1 MSDPFTSRFSS
12 LEALDFDR
20 TILERCAFD
29 VMKVPGRLNQNL
41 PGCPEGAKLLPWDES
56 RIPSTTTGNPL
67 PLSVCLRGFV
77 CVKTVATVF
86 NPAVGTNATANN
98 PTACEKFGVGKR
110 PNGNDDVASLP
121 NSVNNTPRPNAKEE
135 NKRNNKSLRKILPP
149 SNPHPTPTARGH
161 AAKILSRIF
170 ATDPDVM
177 KRADPLRVPPPDTA
191 ATLVARPCAA

>member
-1 MSDPFTSRFSS
+1 MRY
-12 LEALDFDR
+12 ALDV
-20 TILERCAFD
+20 I
-29 VMKVPGRLNQNL
+29 KVPERLNQNL
-41 PGCPEGAKLLPWDES
+41 PGGPEGAKLLPWDES

-67 PLSVCLRGFV
+67 PLAVWLRGFV

-86 NPAVGTNATANN
+86 NPVAGTNATASN

-135 NKRNNKSLRKILPP
+135 NKRNNKSLPKILPP
-149 SNPHPTPTARGH
+149 SNPYPTPTARGH

-170 ATDPDVM
+170 ATDRDVT
-177 KRADPLRVPPPDTA
+177 RHADPLRVPPPDTA